1 MKNTKCKMQNVRGF
15 TLVELL
21 IVIVI
26 IGVLTVVSYMAIQRA
41 RIRAMNERMLDDL
54 VAIATALEDYRRDH
68 QGQFPLPDPKKPGNN
83 QNILCYYIDATYA
96 HDCDDAAFRQG
107 MIDNTLLSKRYLREV
122 PTDPRTGSRY
132 VYGVSSGDDDKGK
145 YYQVA
150 GIYELE
156 DGIFE
161 ARTVENLAKGYVLP
175 SLIRAFDSPN
185 FVIDKEAY
193 LPYSPDHLMLS
204 AKLDN
209 INGQVSVNGKSL
221 NETLYEGDVIITG
234 NPNDPPFAD
243 GSVDIYFSDGSITHL
258 DDDSELQLKH
268 MKIDK
273 NDAEGT
279 VTKILLKLNLGK
291 IWSKVV
297 RLSEK
302 SEFRVETTSSIAGVR
317 GTEFSVDRDGN
328 VAFKSGEVWKRDKAI
343 DNLPD
348 DATVDEIFEIQIP
361 AGNVTTAAQ
370 TADYQAYYEK
380 IPLHSGIQ
388 PHILSIVG
396 DGINKATITVR
407 NINHFVEEVPLGFD
421 RQVQASHLVAYNAE
435 NLSEIISEED
445 ITPHT
450 ITITNF
456 DNPIVLRFEDR
467 ESGRASGFSPV
478 KLEINEKTNLSEKD
492 IYPTLFI
499 AEKSTL
505 EVSAPSFVALQE
517 SAVAAVYEPKEFT
530 LEIIDYDANLTYE
543 VISNST
549 TICESSPVSLSTP
562 TITASTLGECDL
574 TVTVTLEN
582 GEVLSQDVAVQIIS
596 ETQRLFLEY
605 PADGSTV
612 TAGIIQ
618 PRWTTRNAPSGVT
631 FNMIF
636 NGTTV
641 SSNASS
647 DTHDVDAS
655 ATGSHNWSVEMVDV
669 DGNVIETQSADFEV
683 TEEVVVDFTITDES
697 GAILVNENLII
708 DTDQVSLDLLAT
720 PTDDSLYNYQWSGS
734 LPFEN
739 NTGSQTTA
747 GFTVEPNT
755 PTPFSVIL
763 EVRNSISGAM
773 VGSAN
778 KTITIT
784 YEACGNG
791 IVDPN
796 TREVCDPPN
805 QITNKSTCVEQGFPL
820 GGTLYCS
827 SDCMSFNTSACTRE
841 TPEQICRR
849 RGGVWRDS
857 DGVCLGAVQAACYG
871 SNLED
876 NGGLAGAGSDDTGY
890 WDGSSCW
897 VLGEGNTSCTSAC
910 SGIGASCILNNTT
923 GSWNAGIT
931 VCNKLGL
938 GNPANAMA
946 YNAAPYSVGGDCRPR
961 DKIAEPDQHCDLDA
975 GPNKRICRCE

>member
-1 MKNTKCKMQNVRGF
+1 M
-15 TLVELL
+15 
-21 IVIVI
+21 
-26 IGVLTVVSYMAIQRA
+26 
-41 RIRAMNERMLDDL
+41 
-54 VAIATALEDYRRDH
+54 
-68 QGQFPLPDPKKPGNN
+68 
-83 QNILCYYIDATYA
+83 
-96 HDCDDAAFRQG
+96 
-107 MIDNTLLSKRYLREV
+107 
-122 PTDPRTGSRY
+122 
-132 VYGVSSGDDDKGK
+132 
-145 YYQVA
+145 
-150 GIYELE
+150 
-156 DGIFE
+156 
-161 ARTVENLAKGYVLP
+161 
-175 SLIRAFDSPN
+175 
-185 FVIDKEAY
+185 
-193 LPYSPDHLMLS
+193 
-204 AKLDN
+204 
-209 INGQVSVNGKSL
+209 NGKSL

-763 EVRNSISGAM
+763 EVRDSISGAM

-784 YEACGNG
+784 YDACGNG
-791 IVDPN
+791 EIDTNEICDGNNFGGRTCETYKGDGATGTLQCVNNCTRINSRGCTAAPIDP
-796 TREVCDPPN
+796 RQQC
-805 QITNKSTCVEQGFPL
+805 EQG
-820 GGTLYCS
+820 
-827 SDCMSFNTSACTRE
+827 
-841 TPEQICRR
+841 
-849 RGGVWRDS
+849 GGVWRDS
-857 DGVCLGAVQAACYG
+857 DGTCLSALEAACYG
-871 SNLED
+871 GDLFN
-876 NGGLAGAGSDDTGY
+876 NTADDQNY
-890 WDGSSCW
+890 FWDGSSCW
-897 VLGEGNTSCTSAC
+897 VLGGGGASCASAC
-910 SGIGASCILNNTT
+910 SG
-923 GSWNAGIT
+923 
-931 VCNKLGL
+931 LGL
-938 GNPANAMA
+938 GCVSDFNDPNCSICNQFSATDMQSCISASSGR
-946 YNAAPYSVGGDCRPR
+946 APYYRTDEKNCYYREGVQVDCSLTTPGIIR
-961 DKIAEPDQHCDLDA
+961 
-975 GPNKRICRCE
+975 RICECY